1 VQRHLLPGT
10 AIELVR
16 PFPHRRPRAAVFDF
30 DGTLSLIRGGW
41 TDLMV
46 GMMFE
51 SLGPLARADESPEQ
65 LRTLIRTYVL
75 SLNGAPTIFQMERF
89 AKEIRDRGGNPE
101 PAPDYH
107 QEYLRRLGLKIA
119 ERKTALRERRC
130 TEDDLT
136 VPGTRKLLQL
146 LVERDVELT
155 LASGTEIEF
164 VREEA
169 ALLKIADF
177 FEGRIFAPGSEPR
190 AFAKKRV
197 MEELLLRHG
206 DQGTG
211 VIGVGDGQVETQA
224 MSELGGLAIGVACDE
239 QHRSGVADEAKRP
252 QLIDAGAAVIVPDY
266 RHAVEFVEH
275 LWERPEAQG

>member
-1 VQRHLLPGT
+1 MQRQLLPGT

-46 GMMFE
+46 GMMYE
-51 SLGPLARADESPEQ
+51 SLGQLAHADESPEQ
-65 LRTLIRTYVL
+65 LQARIRAYVL
-75 SLNGAPTIFQMERF
+75 SLNGAPTILQMERF
-89 AKEIRDRGGNPE
+89 AKEIRDRGGNAE
-101 PAPDYH
+101 PAPVYH
-107 QEYLRRLGLKIA
+107 QEYLRRLGVKIT
-119 ERKTALRERRC
+119 ERKTALLERRC
-130 TEDDLT
+130 VEDDLT
-136 VPGTRKLLQL
+136 VPGTRTFLQL
-146 LVERDVELT
+146 LVDRGVELT

-177 FEGRIFAPGSEPR
+177 FEGRIFAPGSQPH

-211 VIGVGDGQVETQA
+211 VIGVGDGKVETQA

-239 QHRSGVADEAKRP
+239 QHRSGVTDEAKRP
-252 QLIDAGAAVIVPDY
+252 QLIEAGAAVIVPDY

-275 LWERPEAQG
+275 LWERPEA